1 MDRPRLA
8 RPGEF
13 AEAMRFTDM
22 VFRPGQ
28 NGRLIVQRQYPHA
41 YRDTPEY
48 ERRLLLVRDEGQVVG
63 CLAIHPMTIR
73 VEEARLTTGGIGIV
87 GTHPRRRGEG
97 IMSAMLDDAIRRMER
112 SGFALSV
119 LGGDRQ
125 RYGWF
130 GWEDGGAKNTFEL
143 TTRLLGAPSPTEA
156 ALQLQRFS
164 PSTTSAALCRR
175 LRRLTSS
182 RPYWVERPLV
192 DVAPLFDRRDRE
204 TWVCEAGGRLAYVT
218 CGGPDR
224 QPRPYQRIDEI
235 GGDGELA
242 LGMVRNLMRRYR
254 LDRLTATTGP
264 NPDEVSLVQ
273 PFSSNWRRT
282 CDCMIKIIDLA
293 TLVEQLRA
301 LLLKRARR
309 ARVGGTFQ
317 LEMTDSKQL
326 ALLKLG
332 RGPQHRLA
340 MPDRSFVHLF
350 FGMLPLA
357 ESLAATASPSSA
369 AASCRPAVGGRVA
382 LRKLADILPL
392 PFYIPPL
399 NHI

>member
-1 MDRPRLA
+1 
-8 RPGEF
+8 
-13 AEAMRFTDM
+13 
-22 VFRPGQ
+22 
-28 NGRLIVQRQYPHA
+28 
-41 YRDTPEY
+41 
-48 ERRLLLVRDEGQVVG
+48 
-63 CLAIHPMTIR
+63 
-73 VEEARLTTGGIGIV
+73 
-87 GTHPRRRGEG
+87 
-97 IMSAMLDDAIRRMER
+97 
-112 SGFALSV
+112 
-119 LGGDRQ
+119 
-125 RYGWF
+125 
-130 GWEDGGAKNTFEL
+130 
-143 TTRLLGAPSPTEA
+143 
-156 ALQLQRFS
+156 
-164 PSTTSAALCRR
+164 
-175 LRRLTSS
+175 
-182 RPYWVERPLV
+182 
-192 DVAPLFDRRDRE
+192 
-204 TWVCEAGGRLAYVT
+204 
-218 CGGPDR
+218 
-224 QPRPYQRIDEI
+224 
-235 GGDGELA
+235 
-242 LGMVRNLMRRYR
+242 
-254 LDRLTATTGP
+254 
-264 NPDEVSLVQ
+264 
-273 PFSSNWRRT
+273 
-282 CDCMIKIIDLA
+282 MIKIIDLA